1 MKNLKILLVAFLLFT
16 FNTGVFAQTLV
27 KACLKDK
34 ITDQV
39 IADAAIVP
47 VGANIGVTSDINGCF
62 SLEVPNHVKQIS
74 ISSLGYKTRIL
85 QLPVSDDKT
94 IDLGV
99 MRLTPESYALDE
111 VSIISSIAKERTTP
125 VAISSIKSEVIEN
138 QLGDQPF
145 PNIMKMIPGVYA
157 TRYGGGSGDAR
168 VSLRGFQ
175 QENIAVLLNGIPVSS
190 VENGL
195 VYWNN
200 WLGLTDATE
209 FIQVQKG
216 LGSSNLALNS
226 VGGTINII
234 TKTAKNEKSGS
245 LRYSVSSYGNQKT
258 TLTLNSGKLKN
269 GFSISFMGS
278 RTSGPGYVDATY
290 VDSWSYFLNIRKD
303 INPKHSLVF
312 TALGAP
318 ERHGQRNFKLSQEE
332 INLHGV
338 KYNKD
343 WGSYNGR
350 INNMSENFYHKPHLS
365 LNHYWKIDNKN
376 FLENSAYLSFGYGG
390 GKWSETFGYNL
401 RIPQYI
407 NPSGQIDWRRVYRT
421 NYYNNDTTY
430 LEDGTPVTGYSKN
443 VQTHF
448 RANHIWYGV
457 ISNFKHNFND
467 HLTWSSGIHLRHFKS
482 HLYEKI
488 QDLLGGNFWVEDYAW
503 SLADIAGREQIKTV
517 GDIIKI
523 NNYSYVDFGSIFTQL
538 EFNNELITTYL
549 SFSLSGSRF
558 QREDKYNYI
567 ENTLSEPVSKPGF
580 DIRTGIN
587 YNINE
592 NNRIFLN
599 AGYYDKAPLYKFVFG
614 NYSNTP
620 VYSLKNEKIKA
631 IETGYDYSGITTSI
645 SINAYYTY
653 WEDKNFLSNE
663 YIQLQNDQQSR
674 ALVTGLDAEHAGFEI
689 EIRQQINNNLWF
701 GGIAS
706 VGSWK
711 WKNDVNAV
719 LFNDNNVAV
728 DTVFV
733 YANGLYVGD
742 APQTQF
748 GLFGKI
754 RISDLID
761 LKANWLYYDKLYADF
776 DPSSGN
782 DPDDKSQSYRL
793 PSYSILDVHLGYS
806 FELFNNNAYGSISC
820 FNVLDKR
827 YIVRGEDGKDH
838 NLESFRGFW
847 SFGRN
852 FNFSIKIS
860 I

>member
-1 MKNLKILLVAFLLFT
+1 MTDLKFLFLAVLFISLNSSVT
-16 FNTGVFAQTLV
+16 SQTIV
-27 KACLKDK
+27 KACLTDK
-34 ITDQV
+34 LTNNAV
-39 IADAAIVP
+39 ADASVRP
-47 VGANIGVTSDINGCF
+47 VGSNIGTTSDKSGCF
-62 SLEVPNHVKQIS
+62 TLAVPDSINQIR
-74 ISSLGYKTRIL
+74 IQSLGYEIL
-85 QLPVSDDKT
+85 YIEMPVKDKT
-94 IDLGV
+94 EVDVGLITLS
-99 MRLTPESYALDE
+99 PKSYALNE

-125 VAISSIKSEVIEN
+125 VAISTIESQIIED

-145 PNIMKMIPGVYA
+145 PKIMKMIPGVYA

-234 TKTAKNEKSGS
+234 TKNAKNEKGGS
-245 LRYSVSSYGNQKT
+245 LKYSLTSYGNQKS
-258 TLTLNSGKLKN
+258 TLALNSGKLKN
-269 GFSISFMGS
+269 GFYVSFMGS
-278 RTSGPGYVDATY
+278 RTSGPGYIDATY

-303 INPKHSLVF
+303 INAKHSLVF

-318 ERHGQRNFKLSQEE
+318 ERHGQRNFKLSQKEVD
-332 INLHGV
+332 LHGL

-343 WGSYNGR
+343 WGSYNGQ

-365 LNHYWKIDNKN
+365 LNHYWKINTKN

-401 RIPQYI
+401 RIPQFV
-407 NPSGQIDWRRVYRT
+407 NPSGQIDWRRVYNT
-421 NYYNNDTTY
+421 NYYNHDTTY

-448 RANHIWYGV
+448 RANHVWYGF
-457 ISNFKHNFND
+457 ISNFKHKFND
-467 HLTWSSGIHLRHFKS
+467 QLTLSSGIHLRHFKS

-488 QDLLGGNFWVEDYAW
+488 HDLLGGERWIEDYAW
-503 SLADIAGREQIKTV
+503 SLAGVAGRDQIKTV

-523 NNYSYVDFGSIFTQL
+523 NNFSYVDFGSIFTQF
-538 EFNNELITTYL
+538 EFNNELLTTYL
-549 SFSLSGSRF
+549 SFTLSGTKF

-567 ENTLSEPVSKPGF
+567 DNTLSDAVSKPGF
-580 DIRTGIN
+580 DLRTGVN

-592 NNRIFLN
+592 INRIFLN
-599 AGYYDKAPLYKFVFG
+599 AGYYNKAPLYKFVFG

-620 VYSLKNEKIKA
+620 VYDLKNEKIKA
-631 IETGYDYSGITTSI
+631 IETGYDYSGSNLSI
-645 SINAYYTY
+645 SLNAYYTY
-653 WEDKNFLSNE
+653 WEDKNFLSYE

-674 ALVTGLDAEHAGFEI
+674 ALVTGLDAEHAGFEL
-689 EIRQQINNNLWF
+689 EIKQKINKDFWL

-706 VGSWK
+706 IGSWK
-711 WKNDVNAV
+711 WKNNVSAV
-719 LFNDNNVAV
+719 LFNDNNAAV

-742 APQTQF
+742 APQTQL
-748 GLFGKI
+748 GLYGKI
-754 RISDLID
+754 RVFDLFDI
-761 LKANWLYYDKLYADF
+761 KANWLYYDKLYADF
-776 DPSSGN
+776 DPASRN
-782 DPDDKSQSYRL
+782 DPNDKSQSFRL
-793 PSYSILDVHLGYS
+793 PAYSIIDIHLAYR
-806 FELFNNNAYGSISC
+806 FELFKKQAYGRISC
-820 FNVLDKR
+820 FNALDKT
-827 YIVRGEDGKDH
+827 YIVRGEDGKNH
-838 NLESFRGFW
+838 KLESFRGFW

-852 FNFSIKIS
+852 FNFSLKIS
-860 I
+860 L